1 MDKKVSIASGRRYR
15 IVTQGRPADRPA
27 PSPPSPRRRDRSSS
41 ASRSVRFR
49 VEIGPGRG
57 RLRLAVAGA
66 VRVLLRRSCGD
77 ARPGRRRRHPGG
89 EAATVHR
96 RGRRDPV
103 EVPAGSWRPDHARA
117 GETGSPPHCMG
128 PVSPAWPGR
137 SPAPAPLGCGR
148 AASCGLRPVRAGTS
162 TYLCNTNVPF
172 SHPSE
177 GRAQKDGRK
186 VRSRWEGTFTSS
198 TTVDDRRAPSGAA
211 RPVRPVRRASP
222 GVLRPARSARCG
234 PPGALR

>member
-96 RGRRDPV
+96 RARPARRLTAWGRFRPPGLAGLLRRLRWDAGGPRR
-103 EVPAGSWRPDHARA
+103 AGSAR
-117 GETGSPPHCMG
+117 C
-128 PVSPAWPGR
+128 
-137 SPAPAPLGCGR
+137 APERQRTFATP
-148 AASCGLRPVRAGTS
+148 
-162 TYLCNTNVPF
+162 TYLSPILLRVELRRMGERYV
-172 SHPSE
+172 HV
-177 GRAQKDGRK
+177 GK
-186 VRSRWEGTFTSS
+186 VRSRS
-198 TTVDDRRAPSGAA
+198 APDAHTDAA
-211 RPVRPVRRASP
+211 PAHKSPSPRKAEPGCSPLPAVRPCGWVPLSGSA
-222 GVLRPARSARCG
+222 GGPAITD
-234 PPGALR
+234 

>member
-49 VEIGPGRG
+49 VEIGPVPRRDRSSSAPRSVEFRVEIGPGRG

-66 VRVLLRRSCGD
+66 VRVLLRRSWGD
-77 ARPGRRRRHPGG
+77 ARPGRRRRHSGG
-89 EAATVHR
+89 EAATVRR

-103 EVPAGSWRPDHARA
+103 EVPAGSWRRDRARA

-128 PVSPAWPGR
+128 PVPPAWPGR
-137 SPAPAPLGCGR
+137 PPAPAPLGCGR

-177 GRAQKDGRK
+177 GRAQKDGCD
-186 VRSRWEGTFTSS
+186 VSG
-198 TTVDDRRAPSGAA
+198 DR
-211 RPVRPVRRASP
+211 
-222 GVLRPARSARCG
+222 
-234 PPGALR
+234 